1 MKLRVP
7 REPFFGVAEFDGIV
21 PGLELRT
28 SMGDGSEDEPPVQF
42 HGHDPLAPSVPQD
55 TDKVLAEAYAGSD
68 AIFDAAFSAQ
78 DYTAHNSSESRA
90 TLVQQDEAE
99 GLHVPPP
106 HTHPDYCEKGIELPL
121 GFIPHRGENRTQRR
135 AAVANFSAEG
145 ADRRELW
152 AQRQRQRRGKLDPEL
167 RRLQRQKAKAK

>member
-7 REPFFGVAEFDGIV
+7 REPFFGTTEFDGV
-21 PGLELRT
+21 LLRAEDLDPT
-28 SMGDGSEDEPPVQF
+28 AFWGDDEAPAPVQPD
-42 HGHDPLAPSVPQD
+42 GHDPWSMEVPEDAPAV
-55 TDKVLAEAYAGSD
+55 
-68 AIFDAAFSAQ
+68 
-78 DYTAHNSSESRA
+78 
-90 TLVQQDEAE
+90 
-99 GLHVPPP
+99 
-106 HTHPDYCEKGIELPL
+106 HPDAVEKGIELPL

-167 RRLQRQKAKAK
+167 RRLQRRKAETK